1 MKNQNSLV
9 RRLRILLLFF
19 GLFLLT
25 AVVTLSDAQ
34 IVHGN
39 ENRAKSISS
48 NAQTETVEASRG
60 IITDR
65 NGKVL
70 VGNKLA
76 YSLEFSSKDFTS
88 DDELNTAI
96 LRLVNLMQSSAVSW
110 NDTLPVQMAAPFDL
124 TGYDNVTGLESLL
137 KKHKIAYT
145 KGDSLTIDVTG
156 AQLLSVL
163 RNDYG
168 VDSSLSDSDARL
180 IVGVRYGL
188 ELSSIQDVKYTFASD
203 VSVELIS
210 QVVDGEFKG
219 VTAGTSSVRVYNT
232 THAAHILGYIG
243 SIWSEEW
250 NSNEETGYVGYK
262 DKGYSMNALVGKAG
276 VEKAFESYLKGTNG
290 TKIITTDASGK
301 KTGEFYS
308 KEPQPGGTV
317 ALTLDIDLQAAAEE
331 SLERT
336 ITGMMDTDSRQ
347 RGGAAVVMGVKSG
360 EVLALATYPTY
371 DPTTFNRDYES
382 LSTDDRLPLFNRA
395 TDGVYAPGS
404 TFKLCTAVAALE
416 SGIITP
422 TTTIRDQGVYTYY
435 AYPQPKCWIYR
446 QYGST
451 HGSINV
457 SQAITESCN
466 YFFYETGRLTGI
478 ETIDNY
484 ATQFGLGRS
493 TGIETGD
500 SKGALASPEYAKANE
515 LEWTDGQTITAA
527 IGQSYNLFTPIQLAN
542 YVATLVGDGE
552 HYKAHLLKNVKS
564 YDNSSMI
571 YAYDEGPE
579 NTVSISDST
588 LQAVKEGK
596 YGLANSTLSSQFS
609 RCIVTCGAKT
619 GSAQVG
625 TDIANGTFVCFAPY
639 DDPQIAVAVVIEKG
653 GSGAALAGVAVD
665 IVNAYFSREEIGTAI
680 IGENTLIS

>member
-1 MKNQNSLV
+1 MKNQNPLV

-145 KGDSLTIDVTG
+145 KGDSLTIGVTG

-188 ELSSIQDVKYTFASD
+188 ELSRIQDVKYTFASD

-276 VEKAFESYLKGTNG
+276 GTASAVGTSLAISAVLELPAMTLVSRLQKRFSPGFFLRFAAGAEVVKFLIFYL
-290 TKIITTDASGK
+290 AHS
-301 KTGEFYS
+301 
-308 KEPQPGGTV
+308 
-317 ALTLDIDLQAAAEE
+317 
-331 SLERT
+331 
-336 ITGMMDTDSRQ
+336 M
-347 RGGAAVVMGVKSG
+347 
-360 EVLALATYPTY
+360 
-371 DPTTFNRDYES
+371 
-382 LSTDDRLPLFNRA
+382 PLIYLGHCMQFFQFA
-395 TDGVYAPGS
+395 VYAPA
-404 TFKLCTAVAALE
+404 TVYYVAAALPE
-416 SGIITP
+416 RDQLKGQLLIYVAGSGLGGALGNLLGGRLLDRSGI
-422 TTTIRDQGVYTYY
+422 
-435 AYPQPKCWIYR
+435 
-446 QYGST
+446 
-451 HGSINV
+451 
-457 SQAITESCN
+457 QAA
-466 YFFYETGRLTGI
+466 LL
-478 ETIDNY
+478 
-484 ATQFGLGRS
+484 LG
-493 TGIETGD
+493 
-500 SKGALASPEYAKANE
+500 
-515 LEWTDGQTITAA
+515 
-527 IGQSYNLFTPIQLAN
+527 
-542 YVATLVGDGE
+542 
-552 HYKAHLLKNVKS
+552 
-564 YDNSSMI
+564 
-571 YAYDEGPE
+571 
-579 NTVSISDST
+579 TVSAAASLLTFCLSTREDS
-588 LQAVKEGK
+588 
-596 YGLANSTLSSQFS
+596 
-609 RCIVTCGAKT
+609 R
-619 GSAQVG
+619 
-625 TDIANGTFVCFAPY
+625 
-639 DDPQIAVAVVIEKG
+639 
-653 GSGAALAGVAVD
+653 
-665 IVNAYFSREEIGTAI
+665 
-680 IGENTLIS
+680 

>member
-243 SIWSEEW
+243 SIWS
-250 NSNEETGYVGYK
+250 
-262 DKGYSMNALVGKAG
+262 
-276 VEKAFESYLKGTNG
+276 
-290 TKIITTDASGK
+290 
-301 KTGEFYS
+301 
-308 KEPQPGGTV
+308 
-317 ALTLDIDLQAAAEE
+317 
-331 SLERT
+331 
-336 ITGMMDTDSRQ
+336 
-347 RGGAAVVMGVKSG
+347 
-360 EVLALATYPTY
+360 
-371 DPTTFNRDYES
+371 
-382 LSTDDRLPLFNRA
+382 
-395 TDGVYAPGS
+395 
-404 TFKLCTAVAALE
+404 
-416 SGIITP
+416 
-422 TTTIRDQGVYTYY
+422 
-435 AYPQPKCWIYR
+435 
-446 QYGST
+446 
-451 HGSINV
+451 
-457 SQAITESCN
+457 
-466 YFFYETGRLTGI
+466 
-478 ETIDNY
+478 
-484 ATQFGLGRS
+484 
-493 TGIETGD
+493 
-500 SKGALASPEYAKANE
+500 
-515 LEWTDGQTITAA
+515 
-527 IGQSYNLFTPIQLAN
+527 
-542 YVATLVGDGE
+542 
-552 HYKAHLLKNVKS
+552 
-564 YDNSSMI
+564 
-571 YAYDEGPE
+571 
-579 NTVSISDST
+579 
-588 LQAVKEGK
+588 
-596 YGLANSTLSSQFS
+596 
-609 RCIVTCGAKT
+609 
-619 GSAQVG
+619 
-625 TDIANGTFVCFAPY
+625 
-639 DDPQIAVAVVIEKG
+639 
-653 GSGAALAGVAVD
+653 
-665 IVNAYFSREEIGTAI
+665 
-680 IGENTLIS
+680 